1 MKYKEYAINKTNS
14 IILNKDS
21 ISLYRMCETDFT
33 RNRKMNFEKVVMYSL
48 NKKGLT
54 SKMEIEEFN
63 EIIDSKDI
71 SSHGVLKQRKKLRAE
86 IYKDMMQN
94 NIKGFYNEFSDEV
107 KLFKGYIV
115 TATDGSDFEIPNT
128 ITTRKNYNSTK
139 DNTSVARAHVSNSF
153 DLLNKYILSTIIGP
167 EKSNEKEMDIE
178 HLKEIKEMNLK
189 FPIIRVKDRGYV
201 SVKDIYYSNQNND
214 KFVTRLKKTD
224 FKKQVMSMKTKDEIV
239 EISYQYDRIRNYKD
253 SDPEFYKLMEDTK
266 TSVFVRI
273 VKIVLP
279 TGEVEILMTNL
290 TEEEANYEDMNE
302 LYQLR
307 WGIETNYHYL
317 KESLK
322 IETITSSIDNIIKQD
337 IYSQMFVFNLLQ
349 AFVNDSNENIK
360 DLKYKYEMKV
370 NFNMA
375 IGFFKKFFILIFVEE
390 DMELKKKLMDKLQEK
405 IEKYLEPVRPGRK
418 YPRNKDKKNK
428 HPINSEN
435 HFNL

>member
-1 MKYKEYAINKTNS
+1 
-14 IILNKDS
+14 
-21 ISLYRMCETDFT
+21 
-33 RNRKMNFEKVVMYSL
+33 
-48 NKKGLT
+48 
-54 SKMEIEEFN
+54 
-63 EIIDSKDI
+63 
-71 SSHGVLKQRKKLRAE
+71 
-86 IYKDMMQN
+86 
-94 NIKGFYNEFSDEV
+94 
-107 KLFKGYIV
+107 
-115 TATDGSDFEIPNT
+115 
-128 ITTRKNYNSTK
+128 
-139 DNTSVARAHVSNSF
+139 
-153 DLLNKYILSTIIGP
+153 
-167 EKSNEKEMDIE
+167 
-178 HLKEIKEMNLK
+178 MNLK

-360 DLKYKYEMKV
+360 DLKELIQAYR
-370 NFNMA
+370 NGA
-375 IGFFKKFFILIFVEE
+375 IR
-390 DMELKKKLMDKLQEK
+390 QNQ
-405 IEKYLEPVRPGRK
+405 R
-418 YPRNKDKKNK
+418 
-428 HPINSEN
+428 S
-435 HFNL
+435 